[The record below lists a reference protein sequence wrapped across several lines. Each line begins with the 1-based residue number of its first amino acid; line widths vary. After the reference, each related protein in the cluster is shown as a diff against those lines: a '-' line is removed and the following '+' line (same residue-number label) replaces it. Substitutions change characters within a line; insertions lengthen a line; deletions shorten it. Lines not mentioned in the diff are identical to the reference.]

1 MDILLLSS
9 STHKRR
15 RGRPPKELAGYSETR
30 EALLSAGVVALTT
43 KGFSATG
50 IEESVPTQT
59 LQGGL
64 TTTVN
69 HRFGSVEFADGG

>member
-1 MDILLLSS
+1 MAD
-9 STHKRR
+9 
-15 RGRPPKELAGYSETR
+15 
-30 EALLSAGVVALTT
+30 VAT
-43 KGFSATG
+43 FSATG